1 MAAKV
6 NSLSQREPV
15 RVRENATKIP
25 GSGLILLN
33 MRKIVRHLPPV
44 WSRNGQSVRGLR
56 YVSPRN
62 GQSAY
67 GLAVVCNR
75 NHQSA
80 HGLAVVC
87 NRNHQSAHGLACV
100 WNRNCQS
107 ACRLAVVFYCQA
119 WSSYKLPAVASCNG
133 QSTDKLTAA
142 RLLSC
147 TFSPVPSAELQN
159 NSIIE
164 RVGMG
169 FRPAVRNRRRRGPV
183 VRDQ

>member
-67 GLAVVCNR
+67 
-75 NHQSA
+75 
-80 HGLAVVC
+80 GLAVVC